1 MMNKERA
8 EMELA
13 GEMREMISLGWTYEE
28 ALDDME
34 GFLERLGEYADG
46 LTEEEILD
54 TWKQVWEQVME
65 EAETEEEDVK

>member
-1 MMNKERA
+1 MMNKEKL

-13 GEMREMISLGWTYEE
+13 AEMREMISFGWTYEE
-28 ALDDME
+28 ALDDMK
-34 GFLERLGEYADG
+34 GFLDRLGEYADG

-65 EAETEEEDVK
+65 EAEETGRM